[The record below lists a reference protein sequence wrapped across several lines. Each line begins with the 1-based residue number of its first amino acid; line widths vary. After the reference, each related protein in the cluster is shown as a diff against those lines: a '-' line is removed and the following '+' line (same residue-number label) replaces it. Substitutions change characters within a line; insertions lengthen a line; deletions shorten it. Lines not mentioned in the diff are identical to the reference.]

1 MVRAVFYK
9 LPLAFYLAALFI
21 FTLFGPASALDKDFR
36 VKYPI
41 AEFEGASVVSR
52 MMWEGFDGDPRN
64 GVDEMIQ
71 LLNQTDIK
79 RVSLP
84 ICVDYLIEGAGD
96 CPIGTKNNS
105 RQIHYEVVSKLVQA
119 GYHVTIRFMPHA
131 SKRVSGSKIT
141 LVEHALRTDKKAVK
155 KFVDEWRSFATTYK
169 EFHQNQVSFNLMNEP
184 HYRDIKRLYLEDWL
198 KVAIEAIDAIRSVSH
213 DRIIIVPSIA
223 KSMYAN
229 PDLKK
234 KIAGFGPN
242 KIIRKLP
249 YDNLIY
255 SFHSYEPAEYAQQGS
270 QNYPMGFEW
279 KKSYEK
285 TISRNA
291 EILANFANEN
301 QVPVILTEF
310 GAEAFFDGKKHGV
323 PTIEGRAKFADS
335 YYNSHVENRGIGIAW
350 WTLEKRKTL
359 LRYCPVLTIA
369 AREGFNEFYPA
380 GKVWDLGV
388 LNALRLSN
396 DKTSVQTC
404 DELEESSGAAIQQA
418 ISGAPSSKYA
428 HMSASP
434 DKNKYD
440 RSDIGL
446 RQRFQC
452 LAEYGKQN
460 GLADLP
466 SDAEIDNL
474 ITNIQGIYY
483 YRSHRQII
491 KLGISSSSMKSHK
504 KTLVRLI
511 NFEGTNAEFCEKP
524 VL

>member
-1 MVRAVFYK
+1 VRAVFYK

-169 EFHQNQVSFNLMNEP
+169 EFQQNQVSFNLINEP
-184 HYRDIKRLYLEDWL
+184 HYRDVKRLYLEDWL

-229 PDLKK
+229 PDLEK

-279 KKSYEK
+279 KKGYDK

-335 YYNSHVENRGIGIAW
+335 YYNSYVENRGIGIAW
-350 WTLEKRKTL
+350 WSLEKRKTL
-359 LRYCPVLTIA
+359 FRYCPPSSLA
-369 AREGFNEFYPA
+369 FERFNEFYPA
-380 GKVWDLGV
+380 GRVWDAGV
-388 LNALRLSN
+388 LKSLKLFTDETPERSCKQNITNA
-396 DKTSVQTC
+396 DKKV
-404 DELEESSGAAIQQA
+404 
-418 ISGAPSSKYA
+418 
-428 HMSASP
+428 
-434 DKNKYD
+434 KYD
-440 RSDIGL
+440 RSENGMK
-446 RQRFQC
+446 QRFKC
-452 LAEYGKQN
+452 LLDYGDQN
-460 GLADLP
+460 GLSDLP
-466 SDAEIDNL
+466 SGDEIENF
-474 ITNIQGIYY
+474 IANIQGNRY
-483 YRSHRQII
+483 YRSHSQIT
-491 KLGISSSSMKSHK
+491 KLGISEKSMASNKHA
-504 KTLVRLI
+504 LVRLV
-511 NFEGTNAEFCEKP
+511 NYEGTNEEFCKKP

>member
-1 MVRAVFYK
+1 MVCAVFYK

-169 EFHQNQVSFNLMNEP
+169 EFQQNQVSFNLINEP
-184 HYRDIKRLYLEDWL
+184 HYRDVKRLYLEDWL

-229 PDLKK
+229 PDLEK

-279 KKSYEK
+279 KRSYDK

-335 YYNSHVENRGIGIAW
+335 YYNSYVENRGIGIAW
-350 WTLEKRKTL
+350 WSLEKRKTL
-359 LRYCPVLTIA
+359 FQYCPLLSSLA
-369 AREGFNEFYPA
+369 FEGFNEFYPA
-380 GKVWDLGV
+380 GRVWDVGV
-388 LNALRLSN
+388 LKSLKLFT
-396 DKTSVQTC
+396 DKTPERSCNQNITNATKK
-404 DELEESSGAAIQQA
+404 D
-418 ISGAPSSKYA
+418 
-428 HMSASP
+428 
-434 DKNKYD
+434 KYD
-440 RSDIGL
+440 RSENGMK
-446 RQRFQC
+446 QRFQC
-452 LAEYGKQN
+452 LLDYGEKN
-460 GLADLP
+460 GLSDLP
-466 SDAEIDNL
+466 SGDEVENFIA
-474 ITNIQGIYY
+474 NIQGNRY
-483 YRSHRQII
+483 YRSHSQIM
-491 KLGISSSSMKSHK
+491 KLGISEKSMASNKHA
-504 KTLVRLI
+504 LVRLV
-511 NFEGTNAEFCEKP
+511 NYEGTNEEFCKKP

>member
-1 MVRAVFYK
+1 MALTVFYK
-9 LPLAFYLAALFI
+9 LRLAFYLAVLSI
-21 FTLFGPASALDKDFR
+21 LTVFGPAAALDKDFR

-169 EFHQNQVSFNLMNEP
+169 EFQQNQVSFNLINEP
-184 HYRDIKRLYLEDWL
+184 HYRDVKRLYLEDWL

-229 PDLKK
+229 PDLEK

-279 KKSYEK
+279 KKGYDK

-335 YYNSHVENRGIGIAW
+335 YYNSYVENRGIGIAW
-350 WTLEKRKTL
+350 WSLEKRKTL
-359 LRYCPVLTIA
+359 FQYCPLLSSLSF
-369 AREGFNEFYPA
+369 EGFNEFYPA
-380 GKVWDLGV
+380 GRVWDVGV
-388 LNALRLSN
+388 LKSLKLFT
-396 DKTSVQTC
+396 DKTPERSYKQNITNATKK
-404 DELEESSGAAIQQA
+404 D
-418 ISGAPSSKYA
+418 
-428 HMSASP
+428 
-434 DKNKYD
+434 KYD
-440 RSDIGL
+440 RSENGMK
-446 RQRFQC
+446 QRFQC
-452 LAEYGKQN
+452 LLDYGEKN
-460 GLADLP
+460 GLSDLP
-466 SDAEIDNL
+466 SGDEVENFIA
-474 ITNIQGIYY
+474 NIQGNRY
-483 YRSHRQII
+483 YRSHSQIM
-491 KLGISSSSMKSHK
+491 KLGISEKSMASNKHA
-504 KTLVRLI
+504 LVRLV
-511 NFEGTNAEFCEKP
+511 NYEGTNEEFCKKP

>member
-1 MVRAVFYK
+1 MTV
-9 LPLAFYLAALFI
+9 
-21 FTLFGPASALDKDFR
+21 FGPAAALDKDFR

-52 MMWEGFDGDPRN
+52 MMWEGFDGDPRS

-169 EFHQNQVSFNLMNEP
+169 EFQQNQVSFNLINEP
-184 HYRDIKRLYLEDWL
+184 HYRDVKRLYLEDWL

-229 PDLKK
+229 PDLEK

-279 KKSYEK
+279 KKGYDK

-335 YYNSHVENRGIGIAW
+335 YYNSYVENRGIGIAW
-350 WTLEKRKTL
+350 WSLEKRKTL
-359 LRYCPVLTIA
+359 FQYCPLLSSLSF
-369 AREGFNEFYPA
+369 EGFNEFYPA
-380 GKVWDLGV
+380 GRVWDVGV
-388 LNALRLSN
+388 LKSLKLFT
-396 DKTSVQTC
+396 DKTPERSCKQNITNATKK
-404 DELEESSGAAIQQA
+404 D
-418 ISGAPSSKYA
+418 
-428 HMSASP
+428 
-434 DKNKYD
+434 KYD
-440 RSDIGL
+440 RSENGMK
-446 RQRFQC
+446 QRFQC
-452 LAEYGKQN
+452 LLDYGEKN
-460 GLADLP
+460 GLSDLP
-466 SDAEIDNL
+466 SGDEVENFIA
-474 ITNIQGIYY
+474 NIQGNRY
-483 YRSHRQII
+483 YRSHSQIM
-491 KLGISSSSMKSHK
+491 KLGISEKSMASNKHA
-504 KTLVRLI
+504 LVRLV
-511 NFEGTNAEFCEKP
+511 NYEGTNEEFCKKP